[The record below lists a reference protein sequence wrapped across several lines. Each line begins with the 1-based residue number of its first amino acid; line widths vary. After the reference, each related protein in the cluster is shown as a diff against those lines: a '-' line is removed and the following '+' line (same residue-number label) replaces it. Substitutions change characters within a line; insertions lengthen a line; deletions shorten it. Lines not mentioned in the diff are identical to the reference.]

1 MSSKPMLFPGAVLL
15 FAFVAGAW
23 QTSAQNL
30 PPTPRT
36 PDLMGIYPGM
46 PASAA
51 RVQLQKRSSTVNV
64 ISASP
69 ADSGFGLNITDP
81 KGPEGTNVNL
91 TLAPNDPTVW
101 WITRSQAY
109 YQNSGGP
116 PLMLNTVLTA
126 LREKYG
132 KETMTHDQGG
142 GGLYVFWLFDQS
154 GKLLATADPT
164 LQGCNSG
171 QFSLY
176 MRNGLPRA
184 PTQVEQAC
192 FKFYFGVKAGFN
204 SVAANGMLNSYT
216 VELVNLPYAY
226 RAAMNT
232 ANAKKAADQKAQQ
245 DLINRGEQNK
255 PSF

>member
-1 MSSKPMLFPGAVLL
+1 MFRRRTVFPAAILL
-15 FAFVAGAW
+15 IAFVAGAFPAP
-23 QTSAQNL
+23 AQNL

-36 PDLMGIYPGM
+36 PDLLGIYPGM

-51 RVQLQKRSSTVNV
+51 RALLQKRSSTVNV
-64 ISASP
+64 TSASP
-69 ADSGFGLNITDP
+69 ADSGFGLSITDP
-81 KGPEGTNVNL
+81 KNPEGTYVYL
-91 TLAPNDPTVW
+91 TRAPNDPPTVW
-101 WITRSQAY
+101 LITRSQRY
-109 YQNSGGP
+109 NSGAGGP

-132 KETMTHDQGG
+132 KETFTRDQGG
-142 GGLYVFWLFDQS
+142 GGLYVYWLFDQG
-154 GKLLATADPT
+154 GKLLVTADQT

-176 MRNGLPRA
+176 MSNGLPQA

-192 FKFYFGVKAGFN
+192 FKSYFGVKASFN
-204 SVAANGMLNSYT
+204 QGANEILNNYT

-232 ANAKKAADQKAQQ
+232 DNVKKAADQKAQQ
-245 DLINRGEQNK
+245 DLINRGKQNK
-255 PSF
+255 PTF

>member
-1 MSSKPMLFPGAVLL
+1 MFSKMRFLAV
-15 FAFVAGAW
+15 AFLMVQLGIAGFVLA
-23 QTSAQNL
+23 QTL
-30 PPTPRT
+30 PATPHT
-36 PDLMGIYPGM
+36 PDLLGIYPGM
-46 PASAA
+46 PAAAA
-51 RVQLQKRSSTVNV
+51 RAQLQKRSSTVYV
-64 ISASP
+64 RSASP
-69 ADSGFGLNITDP
+69 ADSGFGLNIPDL
-81 KGPEGTNVNL
+81 KNPEGTNVNL

-101 WITRSQAY
+101 WITRSQSY
-109 YQNSGGP
+109 YQGSGGP

-142 GGLYVFWLFDQS
+142 GGLYVFWLFDPS

-176 MRNGLPRA
+176 MRNGLPQA

-192 FKFYFGVKAGFN
+192 FKSYFGVKASFN
-204 SVAANGMLNSYT
+204 QGANGMLNNYT

-232 ANAKKAADQKAQQ
+232 ANVKKAADQKAQQ
-245 DLINRGEQNK
+245 DLQKRGNQNK
-255 PSF
+255 PTF

>member
-1 MSSKPMLFPGAVLL
+1 MFKIRFIAVVSL
-15 FAFVAGAW
+15 AGMMGLACLAA
-23 QTSAQNL
+23 AQSL
-30 PPTPRT
+30 PATPHT

-51 RVQLQKRSSTVNV
+51 RAQLQKRSSTQYVK
-64 ISASP
+64 SASP
-69 ADSGFGLNITDP
+69 ADSGFGLNITDL
-81 KGPEGTNVNL
+81 KNPEGTNVNL

-101 WITRSQAY
+101 WITRSQSY
-109 YQNSGGP
+109 YQGLGGP

-176 MRNGLPRA
+176 MRNGLPQA

-192 FKFYFGVKAGFN
+192 FKSYFAVKASFN
-204 SVAANGMLNSYT
+204 NAAANGMLSSYT

-226 RAAMNT
+226 KAAMNT
-232 ANAKKAADQKAQQ
+232 DNVKKAADQKAQQ
-245 DLINRGEQNK
+245 DLQKRGEENK
-255 PSF
+255 VSF

>member
-1 MSSKPMLFPGAVLL
+1 MSRKRILFSAGVLL
-15 FAFVAGAW
+15 FAFVAGVW
-23 QTSAQNL
+23 ETSAQNL

-51 RVQLQKRSSTVNV
+51 RAQLQKRSSTVNV
-64 ISASP
+64 RSAWP
-69 ADSGFGLNITDP
+69 ADSGFGLNISDP
-81 KGPEGTNVNL
+81 TGREGTNVNL
-91 TLAPNDPTVW
+91 TLAPNDPMVW

-109 YQNSGGP
+109 QNPGP

-142 GGLYVFWLFDQS
+142 GGLYVFWIFDQS

-176 MRNGLPRA
+176 MRNGLPPA
-184 PTQVEQAC
+184 PTQVEQTC
-192 FKFYFGVKAGFN
+192 FKSYFAVKASFN
-204 SVAANGMLNSYT
+204 SASADGMLNSYT

-232 ANAKKAADQKAQQ
+232 ANEKKAADQKAQQ
-245 DLINRGEQNK
+245 ELKKRGEQNK